1 MNDIDAIFRELEEI
15 DKKLDS
21 LPADA
26 FNERITL
33 RERKEELKAQA
44 GDLADHSEALQ
55 PTDRLLDERTAL
67 LQKLDAI
74 DSQGIDVVMQSGGG
88 GAAGPGAEGLGATGL
103 NRQIDQAQGGDQI
116 RARVAEIDRILRD
129 RGVDPDAEQP

>member
-1 MNDIDAIFRELEEI
+1 MSDIDAIFRELEEI
-15 DKKLDS
+15 DEKLDS

-33 RERKEELKAQA
+33 RQRREDLKAEA
-44 GDLADHSEALQ
+44 ADLANHSEALQ
-55 PTDRLLDERTAL
+55 PTDRLQAERTAL
-67 LQKLDAI
+67 LHKLDAI
-74 DSQGIDVVMQSGGG
+74 GSKGIDVVMQSGGG

-116 RARVAEIDRILRD
+116 RARISEIDTILRD
-129 RGVDPDAEQP
+129 RGIDPEAKPS

>member
-1 MNDIDAIFRELEEI
+1 MSDIDAIFRELEEI
-15 DKKLDS
+15 DEQLDS

-33 RERKEELKAQA
+33 RERREDLKAEA
-44 GDLADHSEALQ
+44 AELAAHSEKLQ
-55 PTDRLLDERTAL
+55 PTERLQAERAAL
-67 LQKLDAI
+67 VQQLHTIGSEQ
-74 DSQGIDVVMQSGGG
+74 IDVVMQSGGG

-116 RARVAEIDRILRD
+116 RDRIAEIDAILRD
-129 RGVDPDAEQP
+129 RGIDPEAESG

>member
-15 DKKLDS
+15 DEKLDS

-44 GDLADHSEALQ
+44 GDLANHSEALQ

-74 DSQGIDVVMQSGGG
+74 DAQGIDVVMQSGGG